1 MALKDHGVAQ
11 QAAALDLRLKRTSI
25 EVKTGEAR
33 NVVDSLVKSVQELD
47 VVDDAQSDTSF
58 DADQVLNSELMPKT
72 LEDVNVKVDRKESVS
87 AAPYLAPVQTIPD
100 CLYEAIYDFEGT
112 TVNLKDKKSN

>member
-33 NVVDSLVKSVQELD
+33 NVVDSLVKSVHVQERD
-47 VVDDAQSDTSF
+47 VVDDAQAEYDSDNAQSDALF
-58 DADQVLNSELMPKT
+58 EADQVLNSEFIPKT
-72 LEDVNVKVDRKESVS
+72 FF
-87 AAPYLAPVQTIPD
+87 Y
-100 CLYEAIYDFEGT
+100 
-112 TVNLKDKKSN
+112 